1 MRTTLTL
8 DPDVSVQIE
17 ALRRDQ
23 GLSLKDA
30 VNHALRRGLRAMA
43 EGGKAREAFVTRS
56 VDLGEPRVPLDD
68 IAEALAAK
76 RKVKAFVDPGRCKPA
91 DLRRQCRRSSARCR

>member
-8 DPDVSVQIE
+8 DPDVTSE
-17 ALRRDQ
+17 LETLRRRH

-43 EGGKAREAFVTRS
+43 EGDKRRSDFVTRS
-56 VDLGEPRVPLDD
+56 VDLGVPRLPLDD
-68 IAEALAAK
+68 VVEALAAAEGESF
-76 RKVKAFVDPGRCKPA
+76 R
-91 DLRRQCRRSSARCR
+91 